1 MSTSQTLDKA
11 APPTPS
17 PSKAPGRSKR
27 VKTPTVLQMEG
38 AECGAASLA
47 IVLGYH
53 GRFAPLEEL
62 RVACGVSRDGSKASN
77 ILKAAR
83 QYGMKGRGYRKEPE
97 ALRTMPMPL
106 IIHWQFN
113 HFVVLEGF
121 GKNKVYIN
129 NPASGPE
136 TVTYKEFDDS
146 FTGVAL
152 VLEKTPEFT
161 KGGHKFDTFG
171 ALRRRLVGSNR
182 ALLYV
187 VLAGLSL
194 VIPGLI
200 VPSFIRI
207 FVDFYLI
214 RELKSWLLPLLIGM
228 AFTAVLRGILT
239 YLREYYL
246 LRLETK
252 LSASMSGKFF
262 WHVLRLPMEYYYQRF
277 AGELGGRVAINDQV
291 AQLLSG
297 RLAATILDIFTIFF
311 YAILMFLYDP
321 LLTVVG
327 IFFAVLNV
335 IALRYVSRKRV
346 DINQRL
352 LQEQGKLAG
361 VSMSGLF
368 MIETLKAVG
377 RESDFFARWAGHQA
391 KINRAEQEIGLYTQ
405 FLSAVPPL
413 LTAFNTA
420 VILTLGSFRV
430 IEGQLT
436 IGLLVAFQTLM
447 ASLLEPVNKLVDLG
461 STLQE
466 MEGGLKRLDDVLSNR
481 QDPLLQ
487 TVEETSEVSRRL
499 PKLSGILEL
508 KNVNFGYSRLAPPLI
523 ENFNLT
529 LKPGSRVA
537 LVGSSGSGKSTIAK
551 LVSGL
556 FDPWEGEILFDG
568 KPRNALPR
576 TTLTNSLAVVD
587 QDIFLFEGTIREN
600 LTMWDPTIPEHQVNQ
615 AARDAVI
622 HDDIAARNGGYHSR
636 IAEEGSNFSGGQR
649 QRLEIARALT
659 GDPALLVLD
668 EATSALDPVTE
679 KMIDENLRR
688 RGCTCLIIAHRLS
701 TIRDCDEIIV
711 MENGKIVQRGT
722 HLELRDAEGVYG
734 QLMATS

>member
-1 MSTSQTLDKA
+1 MATPQAVKTASSEPPQVKA
-11 APPTPS
+11 
-17 PSKAPGRSKR
+17 RRR

-47 IVLGYH
+47 IVLGYF
-53 GRFAPLEEL
+53 GRYIPLEEL

-83 QYGMKGRGYRKEPE
+83 KYGLSGKGYRKEPE
-97 ALRTMPMPL
+97 NLRSLPLPM
-106 IIHWQFN
+106 IVHWQFN
-113 HFVVLEGF
+113 HFLVVEGF
-121 GKNKVYIN
+121 GKDKVYLN
-129 NPASGPE
+129 NPASGPY
-136 TVTYKEFDDS
+136 TVTAKEFDDS
-146 FTGVAL
+146 FTGVVL
-152 VLEKTPEFT
+152 VLQKTPEFT
-161 KGGHKFDTFG
+161 RGGTKFNTI
-171 ALRRRLVGSNR
+171 ASLRSRLAGSQK
-182 ALLYV
+182 ALLFV

-194 VIPGLI
+194 VVPGLI
-200 VPSFIRI
+200 IPSFIRI
-207 FVDFYLI
+207 FVDFYLV
-214 RELKSWLLPLLIGM
+214 RQLKDWLFPLLIGM
-228 AFTAVLRGILT
+228 TLTAVLRGLLT
-239 YLREYYL
+239 YLREYFL

-262 WHVLRLPMEYYYQRF
+262 WHALRLPMEYYYQRF

-291 AQLLSG
+291 ASLLSG
-297 RLAATILDIFTIFF
+297 RLASTVLDIFTIVF

-327 IFFAVLNV
+327 IFFAVLNIV
-335 IALRYVSRKRV
+335 ALRYVARKLV

-352 LQEQGKLAG
+352 QQETGKMAG

-405 FLSAVPPL
+405 FLSAMPPL
-413 LTAFNTA
+413 LTALNTA
-420 VILTLGSFRV
+420 VILALGSFRV
-430 IEGQLT
+430 MEGQLT
-436 IGLLVAFQTLM
+436 LGLLVAFQTLM
-447 ASLLEPVNKLVDLG
+447 ASFLGPVNSLVSLG
-461 STLQE
+461 AALQE

-487 TVEETSEVSRRL
+487 NIEETSEISRRL
-499 PKLSGILEL
+499 PKLSGLLEI
-508 KNVNFGYSRLAPPLI
+508 KNVSFGYSKLAPPLI

-537 LVGSSGSGKSTIAK
+537 LVGGSGSGKSTIAK

-556 FDPWEGEILFDG
+556 FDPWQGEILFDG
-568 KPRNALPR
+568 KPRHALPR

-587 QDIFLFEGTIREN
+587 QDIFLFEGTVREN
-600 LTMWDPTIPEHQVNQ
+600 LTMWDPTIPEQQVIQ
-615 AARDAVI
+615 AARDASI
-622 HDDIAARNGGYHSR
+622 HDEVAARPAGYHSR
-636 IAEEGSNFSGGQR
+636 VAEEGSNFSGGQR

-659 GDPALLVLD
+659 GDPALVVLD
-668 EATSALDPVTE
+668 EATSALDPITE
-679 KMIDENLRR
+679 KIIDENLRR

-722 HLELRDAEGVYG
+722 HLELRDTEGVYN

>member
-1 MSTSQTLDKA
+1 MTTQESVNKA
-11 APPTPS
+11 VPKAPPPEVS
-17 PSKAPGRSKR
+17 GPYKR
-27 VKTPTVLQMEG
+27 VKTPTILQMEG

-47 IVLGYH
+47 IVLGYY
-53 GRFAPLEEL
+53 GRYAPLEEL

-83 QYGMKGRGYRKEPE
+83 TFGMSAKGYRKEPE
-97 ALRTMPMPL
+97 ALRGLPLPL
-106 IIHWQFN
+106 IVHWQFN
-113 HFVVLEGF
+113 HFLVVEGF
-121 GKNKVYIN
+121 SKDKVYLN
-129 NPASGPE
+129 NPASGPY
-136 TVTYKEFDDS
+136 TVTNKEFDDS
-146 FTGVAL
+146 FTGVVL
-152 VLEKTPEFT
+152 VLEKTPEFIR
-161 KGGHKFDTFG
+161 GGQKFNTMA
-171 ALRRRLVGSNR
+171 ALRSRLAGSNK

-207 FVDFYLI
+207 FVDFYLV
-214 RELKSWLLPLLIGM
+214 RELHNWLLPLIIGM
-228 AFTAVLRGILT
+228 ALTAVLRGILT
-239 YLREYYL
+239 YLREYFL

-277 AGELGGRVAINDQV
+277 AGEIGGRVGINDQV
-291 AQLLSG
+291 ATLLSG
-297 RLAATILDIFTIFF
+297 HLASTILDIFTIFF

-321 LLTVVG
+321 VLTFVG
-327 IFFAVLNV
+327 IFFAILNI

-352 LQEQGKLAG
+352 QQEAGKLAG

-413 LTAFNTA
+413 LTALNTA

-436 IGLLVAFQTLM
+436 LGLLVAFQTLM
-447 ASLLEPVNKLVDLG
+447 FSFLEPVNKLVDLG
-461 STLQE
+461 ATLQE

-481 QDPLLQ
+481 QDPLLES
-487 TVEETSEVSRRL
+487 VEETSEVSRRL
-499 PKLSGILEL
+499 PKLSGVLEL
-508 KNVNFGYSRLAPPLI
+508 KNVSFGYSRLAPALI
-523 ENFNLT
+523 QDFNLT

-537 LVGSSGSGKSTIAK
+537 LVGGSGSGKSTIAK

-587 QDIFLFEGTIREN
+587 QDIFLFEGTVREN
-600 LTMWDPTIPEHQVNQ
+600 LTMWDPTIPEQQVIQ
-615 AARDAVI
+615 AARDASI
-622 HDDIAARNGGYHSR
+622 HDEIAVRNGGYHSR
-636 IAEEGSNFSGGQR
+636 IAEEGNNFSGGQR
-649 QRLEIARALT
+649 QRLEIARALS

-668 EATSALDPVTE
+668 EATSALDPITE
-679 KMIDENLRR
+679 KIIDENLRR

-711 MENGKIVQRGT
+711 MESGKIVQRGT
-722 HLELRDAEGVYG
+722 HLELREAQGVYG